1 MISRFAEFLRKG
13 AAWAVFLAATLLL
26 SQGVRADWTID
37 LVSGS
42 EVNGTFLEGK
52 YIDGVSTRGATQVY
66 LTTDENNC
74 QMLNLLL
81 LRDDT
86 QEWAGI
92 TWEEVLGG
100 KGNTP
105 VLASTKIQLYP
116 NAGVGQILIPANSNR
131 VLLGTVYHNLLN
143 GTDSTGAVGF
153 DKLNSAQSTNAGIY
167 TSKVKVNGP
176 GSVMMLKGFNFT
188 VAEGAAFETDEEVPL
203 EVSPWDEV
211 FTCTAWNGTDLVPT
225 TAVEFTKIALAPES
239 IGAGSVVI
247 TKDGGFLFTPK
258 KDFFGTV
265 TLEYTASSTEG
276 KGSVDGTLTV
286 TVNNVDDIPTLT
298 NKGSSFVLI
307 EGKAV
312 KDLGDAIYLN
322 FSEEEVDREPS
333 LKSEAT
339 LTFTPVDGEGETITF
354 PVTLTPVTTS
364 DREPGTYTYSVDFSQ
379 VDLVIPYTTVKHP
392 AARKEYTGILSVTDG
407 GKEAYAVTLD
417 GIPAIVKDV
426 DIAPVIT
433 GFGTKPI
440 SGMLELVAGKVRTW
454 KVQADSLFTPD
465 VLAAD
470 ADEEDEVTVSLEYFY
485 EDMPAMTFTQIPSPL
500 EKGRTLVAVATAASG
515 TLGAA
520 LRGYYQV
527 VNKAPELAENSGR
540 IFIRRGG
547 STLTGSVT
555 LEVTDVDGADDIT
568 VNKGYD
574 DTSTLP
580 DGLTIDRKDDGN
592 VATLTLTFTVPESAL
607 GGTED
612 LQARYSVWIGDA
624 DQETSRQI
632 YTLEVDF
639 KENPVPVVTLEESSV
654 TIAEVDAEGNPTSFL
669 VKASAT
675 DSDVYPAGVGA
686 WKLQV
691 PEGWSYQAISE
702 ETGSQGSG
710 TPVYSASWKVT
721 SNGYDTIALAEG
733 GASRLASDLFT
744 VKVIA
749 VDGETQ
755 GEGSADMAV
764 TVNDVDRAP
773 TVPTILHQ
781 TPGEAFHGDTLTIDA
796 SGSVDAD
803 GDPITYAYLWSYSAD
818 GVTFTEVDGEGEKG
832 DTLSLAAAIKK
843 GYTVKVA
850 SRAVT
855 SPYGEGAENVFSEL
869 SQPVSLTIGN
879 TVPFFYHVGDQP
891 GAATDPDMPE
901 NPLEYV
907 WEIAEDAAEQSLY
920 VTAFDVDAAD
930 GVDSLTYSVEALE
943 ASVGTVSIDAATGK
957 LTFTPAKD
965 YFNDG
970 ESMPQVVVSAVDES
984 GAAALLVP
992 VISLKVTSV
1001 NDAPV
1006 VKAEDQYVL
1015 PDQRGEELTAS
1026 FSVDMGPGEETQE
1039 LSDGRIIDVSDPE
1052 GIFAQE
1058 PVITVEKSTATLV
1071 YTVKE
1076 EAELGKSATITF
1088 AVKDNGLTGE
1098 AEDPQESEPV
1108 TITVFVGA
1116 SPWYPIISFTCV
1128 DPEAHADGHTFLLE
1142 SEEDTLEIT
1151 VKGSRTQ
1158 LLPGDYAAVG
1168 FKGYPEN
1175 TDLKA
1180 TILVWTITEGTTDE
1194 VCAQRELSVGEYGLP
1209 GRATCAVERVTA
1221 DENGWVMLP
1230 EIQVP
1235 MARSY
1240 RMQVVD
1246 AQGNP
1251 VQSIGPVDFP
1261 ADGKGMILPTITGQ
1275 ELQIPQAGEYGLLVT
1290 GINPAGEGEETQ
1302 VLVIE
1307 VPTASE
1313 VEIAWGTT
1321 PAFAPANGKVLTSG
1335 KVKFSWP
1342 VATNSNAYDLVVY
1355 GPDGRVA
1362 ETVKDLA
1369 ANNATL
1375 ELPMGETPATYTWY
1389 VTAKGNGKT
1398 IASEQRQF
1406 TLAPSTRLPII
1417 AGVYNE
1423 NGKLVIRTEGVV
1435 DESVQIAYD
1444 CQYFSIPEMKWFY
1457 GFQVPASLNDEG
1469 ALEPQLEGIPVADGD
1484 YVVLLLYVD
1493 GEPVGDYVVYLVQP
1507 SLAQL

>member
-100 KGNTP
+100 KGNNP
-105 VLASTKIQLYP
+105 VLTSTKIQLYP

-143 GTDSTGAVGF
+143 GTDSSGAVGF

-167 TSKVKVNGP
+167 ANKVKVNGP

-188 VAEGAAFETDEEVPL
+188 VAEGTVFETDEEVPL
-203 EVSPWDEV
+203 EVSPLDEV
-211 FTCTAWNGTDLVPT
+211 FTCTAWNGSDLVPT
-225 TAVEFTKIALAPES
+225 TAVKFTMAGLATES
-239 IGAGSVVI
+239 TGTGSVLL
-247 TKDGGFLFTPK
+247 TPDGGFRFIPK

-265 TLEYTASSTEG
+265 TLEYTATSTEG
-276 KGSVDGTLTV
+276 KGSVKGSLTV
-286 TVNNVDDIPTLT
+286 TVHDVDDIPTLT

-500 EKGRTLVAVATAASG
+500 EKGRTLVAVATATSG

-869 SQPVSLTIGN
+869 SQAVAWVIGN
-879 TVPFFYHVGDQP
+879 TAPYFYHVGTQP
-891 GAATDPDMPE
+891 GTASNPEMPE
-901 NPLEYV
+901 EPLEYV
-907 WEIAEDAAEQSLY
+907 WEIAEDATEQSLY
-920 VTAFDVDAAD
+920 VNAYDVDEAD
-930 GVDSLTYSVEALE
+930 GVDSLTYAVEALD
-943 ASVGTVSIDAATGK
+943 ASVGTIEIDATTGK

-970 ESMPQVVVSAVDES
+970 VSMPQVVVSAKDES
-984 GAAALLVP
+984 GVNALQVP
-992 VISLKVTSV
+992 VISLKVTCV

-1015 PDQRGEELTAS
+1015 PDQRGEELTAT
-1026 FSVDMGPGEETQE
+1026 FSVDMGPGEEEQE
-1039 LSDGRIIDVSDPE
+1039 LSDGRIIQVSDPDS
-1052 GIFAQE
+1052 IFLSD
-1058 PVITVEKSTATLV
+1058 PVITVEKSTATLT

-1088 AVKDNGLTGE
+1088 AVTDNGFTGE

-1142 SEEDTLEIT
+1142 SDEETLALT

-1158 LLPGDYAAVG
+1158 LLPEDYAAAG
-1168 FKGYPEN
+1168 FEGYPEN
-1175 TDLKA
+1175 TEVTV
-1180 TILVWTITEGTTDE
+1180 TILVWTMTDGTTEE
-1194 VCAQRELSVGEYGLP
+1194 VCAERELSVGEYGLP
-1209 GRATCAVERVTA
+1209 GRPTCAVDRVTA
-1221 DENGWVMLP
+1221 DENGWVALP

-1240 RMQVVD
+1240 RMRVVD
-1246 AQGNP
+1246 ENGETL
-1251 VQSIGPVDFP
+1251 QSVGPVDFQ
-1261 ADGKGMILPTITGQ
+1261 ADEKGMILPTIARQ
-1275 ELQIPQAGEYGLLVT
+1275 ELQIPQAGEFLLMVQ
-1290 GINPAGEGEETQ
+1290 GFNPAGEGEEAA
-1302 VLVIE
+1302 VLTIE
-1307 VPTASE
+1307 VPEATAQE
-1313 VEIAWGTT
+1313 LAWGSA
-1321 PAFAPANGKVLTSG
+1321 PAFAPANGKVLTSET
-1335 KVKFSWP
+1335 VKFAWP
-1342 VATNSNAYDLVVY
+1342 VATNAQEYMIRVY
-1355 GPDGRVA
+1355 GPDGRL
-1362 ETVKDLA
+1362 VKEVSGLT
-1369 ANNATL
+1369 ANNLTL
-1375 ELPMGETPATYTWY
+1375 ELPMGEEATTYTWY
-1389 VTAKGNGKT
+1389 VTAKAGSEA
-1398 IASEQRQF
+1398 IASAQMQF
-1406 TLAPSTRLPII
+1406 TLATATRTPVIT
-1417 AGVYNE
+1417 GVYDVS
-1423 NGKLVIRTEGVV
+1423 GKMMLYTEGIL
-1435 DESVQIAYD
+1435 DDTIQITYD
-1444 CQYFSIPEMKWFY
+1444 YQYFSIAQMKWFY
-1457 GFQVPASLNDEG
+1457 GFQCPAIITENG
-1469 ALEPQLEGIPVADGD
+1469 ALDLQVLEDLPLAEGD
-1484 YVVLLLYVD
+1484 YVVLLPYVN
-1493 GEPVGDYVVYLVQP
+1493 GEKTGDYVVYLVQP
-1507 SLAQL
+1507 EPGL